1 MELDSNLQEKIEE
14 LQSLEATLQSFL
26 AQRQSIEMELNE
38 SNNDSFNQKIKKRV
52 RGYWS
57 RELLAVYYK
66 HDAEYA
72 YGILSVRPS
81 L

>member
-38 SNNDSFNQKIKKRV
+38 SNNALEEVKHTEDEVYRVIGNIMIK
-52 RGYWS
+52 
-57 RELLAVYYK
+57 
-66 HDAEYA
+66 
-72 YGILSVRPS
+72 
-81 L
+81 